1 MVGIFARNIREA
13 SSYITPIYMLTIF
26 LGIISISQ
34 GMELTG
40 KMFLVPVLNS
50 SFVFKELLMGK
61 IYWSHIIT
69 TFSANIIIAG
79 IALFGA
85 TRLFS
90 KEEVLF
96 RS

>member
-1 MVGIFARNIREA
+1 
-13 SSYITPIYMLTIF
+13 LF
-26 LGIISISQ
+26 L
-34 GMELTG
+34 
-40 KMFLVPVLNS
+40 KNS

-61 IYWSHIIT
+61 IYWNHILT
-69 TFSANIIIAG
+69 TFSANTIIAG
-79 IALFGA
+79 IALLGA

>member
-13 SSYITPIYMLTIF
+13 SSYITPIYMLTVL
-26 LGIISISQ
+26 LGIVSVSQ

-40 KMFLVPVLNS
+40 NMFLVPVLNS

-61 IYWSHIIT
+61 IYWDHILT

-79 IALFGA
+79 LALLGA
-85 TRLFS
+85 TRLFT

>member
-1 MVGIFARNIREA
+1 
-13 SSYITPIYMLTIF
+13 
-26 LGIISISQ
+26 
-34 GMELTG
+34 
-40 KMFLVPVLNS
+40 LVPILNS

-61 IYWSHIIT
+61 ICWNHIIL

-79 IALFGA
+79 IALLGA
-85 TRLFS
+85 TRLFT